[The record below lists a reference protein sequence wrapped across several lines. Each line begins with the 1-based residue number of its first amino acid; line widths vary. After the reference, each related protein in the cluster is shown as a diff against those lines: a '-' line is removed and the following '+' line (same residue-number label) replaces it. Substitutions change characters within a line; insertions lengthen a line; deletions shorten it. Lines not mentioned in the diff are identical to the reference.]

1 MPIFAD
7 RDRLSPRYVPDRLPH
22 REREIRIVE
31 KFFLDLFPDVG
42 GHYTRIIQLQ
52 GPAGVGK
59 SSVALHVGRL
69 LREEAGRYEIDLR
82 HVYLNLR
89 LESTTRFVL
98 YSSIALKIDPDLRI
112 RNMSAE
118 ELLAYI
124 LRYLKANNIY
134 VAMTVDEVDYYLKCT
149 KSTEVIYDLTRMGEV
164 FFGEPINVLGLVFI
178 ARDPRWR
185 DMLDPAEQ
193 SSLGRIIVN
202 FKPYTKDQVYD
213 ILEYRARG
221 AFAPGAVTSEVL
233 DYVAEVTVDHARSDI
248 RFALDVLCY
257 AGTLAENEGAERV
270 TLEHVRTVLSQLEP
284 SITSEDIMTLNG
296 DEKYVLMAV
305 ALELKTSGDAF
316 ADLEDVWEMYREVCE
331 QYRVKPVGR
340 RRFNELL
347 HSLYS
352 KGIIDAKG
360 LKVGISS
367 VPVEKLSRFLDYV
380 ISRLKEEMQP

>member
-1 MPIFAD
+1 M
-7 RDRLSPRYVPDRLPH
+7 
-22 REREIRIVE
+22 
-31 KFFLDLFPDVG
+31 
-42 GHYTRIIQLQ
+42 
-52 GPAGVGK
+52 GK

-69 LREEAGRYEIDLR
+69 LEEEARRYEIDFR

-134 VAMTVDEVDYYLKCT
+134 VVMTVDEVDYYLKCT

-164 FFGEPINVLGLVFI
+164 FSEPINVLGLVFI

-185 DMLDPAEQ
+185 DVLDPAEQ
-193 SSLGRIIVN
+193 NSLGRIVVN

-213 ILEYRARG
+213 ILEYRAKE

-233 DYVAEVTVDHARSDI
+233 DYVAEVTVDHTRSDI

-257 AGTLAENEGAERV
+257 AGTLAENEGR
-270 TLEHVRTVLSQLEP
+270 RKSP
-284 SITSEDIMTLNG
+284 SST
-296 DEKYVLMAV
+296 
-305 ALELKTSGDAF
+305 
-316 ADLEDVWEMYREVCE
+316 
-331 QYRVKPVGR
+331 
-340 RRFNELL
+340 
-347 HSLYS
+347 
-352 KGIIDAKG
+352 
-360 LKVGISS
+360 
-367 VPVEKLSRFLDYV
+367 
-380 ISRLKEEMQP
+380 